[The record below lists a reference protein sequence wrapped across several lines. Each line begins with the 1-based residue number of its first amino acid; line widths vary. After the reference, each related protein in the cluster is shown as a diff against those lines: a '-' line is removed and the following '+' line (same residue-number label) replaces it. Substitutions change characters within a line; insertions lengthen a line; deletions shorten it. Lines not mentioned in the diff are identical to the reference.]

1 MALDLS
7 EFRPLTLE
15 NYTEFYE
22 GLSPMS
28 CGRLIR
34 YYQSPLRLMHQPHV
48 FKLGYIDDELV
59 VLKDRQIMGTQ
70 VLYAILPSSD
80 DMVNKLNDAGIPSL
94 VNESGMKSFN
104 KCWSQECVFDNEE
117 YIYNLSAFSDRY
129 GVNKNQLRRP
139 CNKAESLN
147 DSDAIDIQ
155 VHWGNVPYRTLESCN
170 ALTGRWLGQ
179 RDKKAWKPNFFIDS
193 FNAYSQLEDAL
204 LLTIMEGDKCIGY
217 HLSHRVDNGL
227 IYDTACKDYD
237 NKLISNMTPVLL
249 HYASKAW
256 EKKIGHTN
264 VYVNR
269 GAAVRGAASKI
280 AKQKLRPSIVNKI
293 YKTIPP
299 MKMTKEL
306 KASYFEK
313 RNYTEWL

>member
-7 EFRPLTLE
+7 KFRPLTLE

-129 GVNKNQLRRP
+129 GVNKNCLLYTSPSPRDMRR
-139 CNKAESLN
+139 S
-147 DSDAIDIQ
+147 
-155 VHWGNVPYRTLESCN
+155 R
-170 ALTGRWLGQ
+170 
-179 RDKKAWKPNFFIDS
+179 
-193 FNAYSQLEDAL
+193 
-204 LLTIMEGDKCIGY
+204 M
-217 HLSHRVDNGL
+217 
-227 IYDTACKDYD
+227 
-237 NKLISNMTPVLL
+237 
-249 HYASKAW
+249 
-256 EKKIGHTN
+256 
-264 VYVNR
+264 
-269 GAAVRGAASKI
+269 
-280 AKQKLRPSIVNKI
+280 PSS
-293 YKTIPP
+293 
-299 MKMTKEL
+299 
-306 KASYFEK
+306 A
-313 RNYTEWL
+313 